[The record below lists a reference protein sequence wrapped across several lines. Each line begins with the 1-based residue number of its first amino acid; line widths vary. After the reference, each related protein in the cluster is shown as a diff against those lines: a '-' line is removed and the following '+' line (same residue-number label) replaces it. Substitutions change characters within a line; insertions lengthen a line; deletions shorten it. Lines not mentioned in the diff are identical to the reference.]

1 MKSGRGDMD
10 AAEGDLAACFCDRI
24 LEFGEGLGFQG
35 FELYGFPVGMCRG
48 TDQSSSQCR
57 GLKK

>member
-1 MKSGRGDMD
+1 MD